1 MTELYDENYWSS
13 QFDVTQEDR
22 MGIADHL
29 ARADRPQEL
38 HELALDLLRA
48 RLKEKADHAGQQAED
63 ILLEHGERILNLLDA
78 ALQSDPQRFE
88 NVGTSEYPQW
98 KARLPEFGQ
107 AEVIQYAYD
116 PQTYEVLCRPGQRLS
131 EKRAKR
137 LQELDLY
144 RQVVRFAK

>member
-13 QFDVTQEDR
+13 QFDITQEDLL
-22 MGIADHL
+22 GIADRL
-29 ARADRPQEL
+29 SRADRPQGLREIA
-38 HELALDLLRA
+38 LAFLGALLG
-48 RLKEKADHAGQQAED
+48 EETDHAGQD
-63 ILLEHGERILNLLDA
+63 ILFEHGERILNLLEA

-144 RQVVRFAK
+144 RQVVRFAR